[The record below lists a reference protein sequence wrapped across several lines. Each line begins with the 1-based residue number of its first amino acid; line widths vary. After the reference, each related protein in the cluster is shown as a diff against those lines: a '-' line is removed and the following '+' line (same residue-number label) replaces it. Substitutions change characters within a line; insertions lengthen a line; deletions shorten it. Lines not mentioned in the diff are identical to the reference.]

1 MADSPSIIAK
11 LKRLLLKVGLSS
23 READLVLLRVLVEIV
38 DIYNMRHLLDRR
50 RRIPRLD
57 EAVMRSEIANRIERS
72 TVRVTDPRAPAWA
85 RRNWVRRTINGV
97 SLRDVLI
104 GVLSNAVQLGQ

>member
-50 RRIPRLD
+50 RQIPRLD

-72 TVRVTDPRAPAWA
+72 TVRVTDPRAPA
-85 RRNWVRRTINGV
+85 
-97 SLRDVLI
+97 
-104 GVLSNAVQLGQ
+104 LG